1 MENSQNKVL
10 LDCRFWGPSHT
21 GLGRYT
27 QELVT
32 AMQALKPKLDL
43 VRLTPK
49 ITKIKPYSWAEQR
62 YLTGLIRSFK
72 PDLTHFLHF
81 NVPLNFPGPFV
92 VTIHDLI
99 KHHSKGLGTTTHWPG
114 TYWLKRLG
122 YHLVV
127 KKAVLVSQKIF
138 VPSRWVKDDILS
150 HYAVKADKIVI
161 TPEAASQ
168 EFFKDYSRT
177 KPPLDQPYF
186 IYVGNVYPHKNVA
199 CLLEARKLLT
209 AGEPEVKL
217 VIVTGRDW
225 FYQYLQRQLTGSPAR
240 SLVKLQD
247 FSTDADLGRFYH
259 HAAAFVTAS
268 RFEGFGLPGLEAMAA
283 RTLVLSSRRAAL
295 PETYGNHAE
304 YFDPDRPEELAEK
317 MKQCLRLPVATRLK
331 KINQAQSFCRQYTW
345 EQTAKKTLA
354 VYESCFSLRPR
365 Q

>member
-32 AMQALKPKLDL
+32 AMQKLKPKFELAL
-43 VRLTPK
+43 LTPK

-62 YLTGLIRSFK
+62 HLSGLVRTFK
-72 PDLTHFLHF
+72 PDLTHFFHF
-81 NVPLNFPGPFV
+81 NVPLNFSGPFV

-99 KHHSKGLGTTTHWPG
+99 KHHSKGLGTTTHWAG

-127 KKAVLVSQKIF
+127 KKAVLASQKIF

-161 TPEAASQ
+161 TPEAAGR
-168 EFFKDYSRT
+168 EFFSDFART
-177 KPPLDQPYF
+177 KAPLTHPYF
-186 IYVGNVYPHKNVA
+186 IYVGNAYPHKNVD
-199 CLLEARKLLT
+199 CLVAAVKILT
-209 AGEPEVKL
+209 VSEPEVKL
-217 VIVTGRDW
+217 IIVTGRDW
-225 FYQYLQRQLTGSPAR
+225 FYQRLQRQLTGSPAR
-240 SLVKLQD
+240 SMVKLQD

-283 RTLVLSSRRAAL
+283 KTLVLASNRAAL
-295 PETYGNHAE
+295 PETYGDHAE
-304 YFDPDRPEELAEK
+304 YFDPDRPEELAGK
-317 MKQCLRLPVATRLK
+317 MKQVLMLSAATRQK
-331 KINQAQSFCRQYTW
+331 RIAAARTFCRTYSWQKTAQ
-345 EQTAKKTLA
+345 QTLE
-354 VYESCFSLRPR
+354 VYEDCLK
-365 Q
+365 

>member
-10 LDCRFWGPSHT
+10 LDCRFWGPAHT

-32 AMQALKPKLDL
+32 AMQALKPKLNL
-43 VRLTPK
+43 LPLTPK
-49 ITKIKPYSWAEQR
+49 MTNIKPYSFSEQR
-62 YLTGLIRSFK
+62 QLSDLIRSFR

-81 NVPLNFPGPFV
+81 NVPLNFSSPFV

-99 KHHSKGLGTTTHWPG
+99 KHHSKGLGTTTHWVG

-127 KKAVLVSQKIF
+127 KKAVLASQKIF
-138 VPSRWVKDDILS
+138 VPSHWVKADILS
-150 HYAVKADKIVI
+150 HYAVKQDKIVI

-168 EFFKDYSRT
+168 EFFKDYSRA
-177 KPPLDQPYF
+177 KAPLAHPYF
-186 IYVGNVYPHKNVA
+186 IYVGNTYPHKNVA
-199 CLLEARKLLT
+199 CLLEAMKLLT
-209 AGEPEVKL
+209 ASEPEVKL

-225 FYQYLQRQLTGSPAR
+225 FYQRLQRQLTGSPAR

-247 FSTDADLGRFYH
+247 FSTDADLGRLYH

-283 RTLVLSSRRAAL
+283 KTLVLASNRAAL
-295 PETYGNHAE
+295 PETYGPHAE
-304 YFDPDRPEELAEK
+304 YFNPDRPEELAEK
-317 MKQCLRLPVATRLK
+317 MKQVLNLSSALRLK

-345 EQTAKKTLA
+345 KETAKKTLA
-354 VYESCFSLRPR
+354 VYESCFSLRPD